1 MIVLITTI
9 AILYFNSQ
17 QDKRKV
23 ITSENLF
30 LWTVDGS
37 ECEFKDKDILYQ
49 FSVDEKEEGEK
60 PGDEEYTEED
70 LDDALLMLS
79 RSGPDAQ
86 LRLALRKR

>member
-1 MIVLITTI
+1 M
-9 AILYFNSQ
+9 
-17 QDKRKV
+17 
-23 ITSENLF
+23 
-30 LWTVDGS
+30 
-37 ECEFKDKDILYQ
+37 
-49 FSVDEKEEGEK
+49 